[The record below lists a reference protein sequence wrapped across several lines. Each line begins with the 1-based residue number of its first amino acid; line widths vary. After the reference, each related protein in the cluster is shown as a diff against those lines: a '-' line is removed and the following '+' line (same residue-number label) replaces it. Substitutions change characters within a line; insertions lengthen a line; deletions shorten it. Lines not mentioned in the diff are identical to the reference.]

1 MNNKRIT
8 ILYLIPLFTAFL
20 ISSTIHAD
28 SIVPGRI
35 FPMGDSTWRFIH
47 HAMVANPPTGF
58 TVKPADDTEY
68 NVRWYGG
75 SRLEHWN
82 GYVSTEAAYWGDA
95 CAYPFK
101 SLADGGGWLLFDLET
116 PGESFTFYPCIQAS
130 DAEIFL
136 VSVGWNNLSWNG
148 FEGEWLNL
156 DTLAAGFITF
166 FEKLR
171 TDFPGCTVIFLSE
184 YPGCIDG
191 CVDSSGNPSTF
202 GEFSHDTECTP
213 VCSAPNGFAMNARM
227 ASLIDKLKG
236 LCAVENIP
244 VLDAFTAVRNYYND
258 DTDQLADTYFK
269 DGLHL
274 RDQAGGTFYYE
285 TFVRPLLMEV
295 LNPPTTTTTMMIV
308 DTDQDGIVDSQD
320 NCPTKCNIQQLDAD
334 GDGIGDVCDPD
345 PGCGGC
351 NQPQCEQECSL
362 STTTTTPQ

>member
-1 MNNKRIT
+1 
-8 ILYLIPLFTAFL
+8 
-20 ISSTIHAD
+20 
-28 SIVPGRI
+28 
-35 FPMGDSTWRFIH
+35 MGDSTWRFIH

-82 GYVSTEAAYWGDA
+82 GYVSTEDAYWGDA

-101 SLADGGGWLLFDLET
+101 SLADGGGWLMIDLET

-130 DAEIFL
+130 GAEIFL
-136 VSVGWNNLSWNG
+136 VSVGWNNLNWNG
-148 FEGEWLNL
+148 FEGEALNL

-191 CVDSSGNPSTF
+191 CVGSSGAPNNF

-213 VCSAPNGFAMNARM
+213 VCSAPNGSVMNARM
-227 ASLIDKLKG
+227 ASLIDKLKV
-236 LCAVENIP
+236 LCAGENIP
-244 VLDAFTAVRNYYND
+244 VLDAFTAVRNYYGD
-258 DTDQLADTYFK
+258 DTDQFVDAYFK

-274 RDQAGGTFYYE
+274 RDQAGGDFYYE

-295 LNPPTTTTTMMIV
+295 LNPPTTTTTTMLV

-334 GDGIGDVCDPD
+334 GDTIGDVCDMT
-345 PGCGGC
+345 PGCDGC
-351 NQPQCEQECSL
+351 TQPACEQECSL
-362 STTTTTPQ
+362 